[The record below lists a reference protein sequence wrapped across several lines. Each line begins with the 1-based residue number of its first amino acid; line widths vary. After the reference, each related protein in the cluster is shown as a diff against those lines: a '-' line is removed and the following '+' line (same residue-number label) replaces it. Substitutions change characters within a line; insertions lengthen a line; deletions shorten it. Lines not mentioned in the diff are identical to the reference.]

1 MLYFV
6 GVGPGDPEL
15 ITMKAVR
22 ILQEAA
28 VIVLPDSGRDSV
40 VWKIIEKWVKD
51 KPVYSVSIPMH
62 GMKQEWHE
70 AHRRAAEHIRELMK
84 EYETA
89 AYPVLGDPGIYAS
102 GSYLMK
108 HISAHYPCSVIP
120 GVPAMCAAAA
130 ELGIPLCEQHEDLW
144 VTDTFDAILQHADA
158 ALTAGVAGIAVAD
171 FLIAD
176 ENLFYCMTGILCAA
190 HKFIAENIG
199 VSTFSRAA
207 GKNQDLLVHNRIPPL
222 LAEGS
227 EALHL
232 RRIVVGKEQRLF
244 SIQCGDGLH
253 IGLIQREIEYIEVL
267 FHALSVRGLR
277 DDHHVT
283 LHQIAKRDLR
293 GGLAVLFGDGEQRL
307 VGEHAVLAFC
317 ERSPCHVLRTVLE

>member
-40 VWKIIEKWVKD
+40 IWKIIEKWVKN

-108 HISAHYPCSVIP
+108 HISAHHPCNVIP
-120 GVPAMCAAAA
+120 GVPAMCVAAA

-144 VTDTFDAILQHADA
+144 VTDTFD
-158 ALTAGVAGIAVAD
+158 TAK
-171 FLIAD
+171 L
-176 ENLFYCMTGILCAA
+176 
-190 HKFIAENIG
+190 
-199 VSTFSRAA
+199 
-207 GKNQDLLVHNRIPPL
+207 PL
-222 LAEGS
+222 
-227 EALHL
+227 
-232 RRIVVGKEQRLF
+232 K
-244 SIQCGDGLH
+244 
-253 IGLIQREIEYIEVL
+253 
-267 FHALSVRGLR
+267 
-277 DDHHVT
+277 T
-283 LHQIAKRDLR
+283 N
-293 GGLAVLFGDGEQRL
+293 
-307 VGEHAVLAFC
+307 
-317 ERSPCHVLRTVLE
+317 TVLMKSGNNISALKAAFADTEAYAIRNLGMSNQWIGRLADYPEDVSSYFTTVIVKPQEH